1 MHNNEKRGSIVLS
14 LILRIL
20 IGSIL
25 SLSMSAYLMIISD
38 PNYIIIGFS
47 YLISVI
53 LIGWAIS
60 DIVKIKTQLFD

>member
-1 MHNNEKRGSIVLS
+1 MFS

-25 SLSMSAYLMIISD
+25 SLGMSAYVMIIPS

-53 LIGWAIS
+53 LIGGAIA
-60 DIVKIKTQLFD
+60 DIVKSKTQLYD

>member
-1 MHNNEKRGSIVLS
+1 MLS

-25 SLSMSAYLMIISD
+25 SLGMSSYVIIILN
-38 PNYIIIGFS
+38 PNYFIIGFS

-53 LIGWAIS
+53 LIGWAIA
-60 DIVKIKTQLFD
+60 DIVKNKSQLYD

>member
-1 MHNNEKRGSIVLS
+1 MLS

-25 SLSMSAYLMIISD
+25 SLGMSAYVIIILN
-38 PNYIIIGFS
+38 PNYFIIGFS

-53 LIGWAIS
+53 LIGWAIA
-60 DIVKIKTQLFD
+60 DIVKNKSQLYD

>member
-1 MHNNEKRGSIVLS
+1 MKRKGGFIVLS

-25 SLSMSAYLMIISD
+25 SLSMSAYLIIISD

-47 YLISVI
+47 YLISVF
-53 LIGWAIS
+53 LIGWAIA
-60 DIVKIKTQLFD
+60 DIVKNKTQLYD